1 MREKMENAYKERQGK
16 IGEEK
21 TKKALE
27 KLGIEFT
34 GDCIIIHNLKFK
46 FTYKLN
52 NDYKAQI
59 DHMVITP
66 KKIFLIDSKH
76 WSGEITFRLNE
87 TIQKKRGTEE
97 ENSYK
102 DEDDITTQLRHHSYI
117 INQLI
122 MKYPELVDKEIEAL
136 ACFTND
142 NCKLTNQ
149 PFQYKALKLNEL
161 SRYVKGYLNE
171 NKSWGIKDGDIESS
185 IIKVVQL
192 LQNHSETQIELNYFD
207 KNLYNQTFREGL
219 KSSGAR
225 YVEMRFADGETY
237 KGYVNSNYQFHGA
250 GVLKT
255 ACGMYYRGEFSNG
268 NKHGYG
274 EFYGYKVE
282 RSFFEQEI
290 FVENT
295 REGDI
300 CNFIDKS
307 YMLYKGTWKDGM
319 REGKGKL
326 ELIDA
331 HGNNSI
337 VYDGEWSND
346 KRNGAGKGFFFNIYS
361 GHLPEQY
368 KTFEDEVYIL
378 TQEELWY
385 EGDWKDN
392 LREGNAQWKEIL
404 EEPLTIM
411 DGVWENDKV
420 KEVQKTLEEELQ
432 TSEVWY

>member
-1 MREKMENAYKERQGK
+1 MEEGYEERQGR

-27 KLGIEFT
+27 KLGVEFT
-34 GDCIIIHNLKFK
+34 GDCIIVHNLKFK

-66 KKIFLIDSKH
+66 KKIFLIDSKN
-76 WSGEITFRLNE
+76 WIGEITFRLNE
-87 TIQKKRGTEE
+87 TIQKKWGSEE
-97 ENSYK
+97 ESYK
-102 DEDDITTQLRHHSYI
+102 DEKDITTQLRHHSYI
-117 INQLI
+117 IDQLI
-122 MKYPELVDKEIEAL
+122 RKYPELMDKEIEAL

-142 NCKLTNQ
+142 KCKLTNQ
-149 PFQYKALKLNEL
+149 PFQYKAMKLNEL
-161 SRYVKGYLNE
+161 IRYVKDYLNE
-171 NKSWGIKDGDIESS
+171 NSFSGTKDEDIESS

-192 LQNHSETQIELNYFD
+192 LGNHSETEIELNYFD
-207 KNLYNQTFREGL
+207 QNLYSQTFREKL
-219 KSSGAR
+219 KSFGAR

-255 ACGMYYRGEFSNG
+255 GCGRYYRGLFVNG

-282 RSFFEQEI
+282 RSFFEQER

-295 REGDI
+295 GEVDI
-300 CNFIDKS
+300 CDFIDKS

-326 ELIDA
+326 ELIDV

-346 KRNGAGKGFFFNIYS
+346 KRNGTGKGFFFNIYS
-361 GHLPEQY
+361 GHLLEQY

-378 TQEELWY
+378 AEEDLWY

-392 LREGNAQWKEIL
+392 LREGHAQWKEIIGD
-404 EEPLTIM
+404 PFTIIE
-411 DGVWENDKV
+411 GIWENDKV
-420 KEVQKTLEEELQ
+420 KEVQKKLAEKL
-432 TSEVWY
+432 